1 MPPRPAGEVAA
12 STQSSWD
19 GAPEPSVSSVPASVP
34 APVVARLLGDG
45 PLGIGPALPFATAP
59 FATLP
64 AQPGQPPVPPQQPV
78 AQRVRW
84 DRDEP
89 GQPVVQRVPWQ
100 PAQRPTAPAGVEL
113 SAPPIRVDAAG
124 IDGDSSPAYPTVN
137 RAPDTPVVP
146 VQLSASTETSPVP
159 VSYLVQRVEQA
170 GVPVTVQ
177 SEPEPLAAPAP
188 TAPATEAAAA
198 SSGGAPTG
206 GASAG
211 GTAAGAPAGGAA
223 AEPEELLKKLFDPLL
238 RRLKTELRL
247 DRERYGALTDRA

>member
-1 MPPRPAGEVAA
+1 MPRRPAGEAAA
-12 STQSSWD
+12 SAQSSGD
-19 GAPEPSVSSVPASVP
+19 GAPELAVSPVTASVP

-45 PLGIGPALPFATAP
+45 PLGIGPALPFATV
-59 FATLP
+59 P
-64 AQPGQPPVPPQQPV
+64 AQPGQPPVPPQQP

-89 GQPVVQRVPWQ
+89 GQPGQPGQPVVQRVPWQ
-100 PAQRPTAPAGVEL
+100 STAPAGVEL

-124 IDGDSSPAYPTVN
+124 IDGGSSPAYPTVN

-146 VQLSASTETSPVP
+146 VRLSAPTEPSPVP
-159 VSYLVQRVEQA
+159 VSYVVQRVEQA

-177 SEPEPLAAPAP
+177 SASEPSVAPAPAAAPAP
-188 TAPATEAAAA
+188 ST
-198 SSGGAPTG
+198 GGAPAGGAPAG
-206 GASAG
+206 GASTG
-211 GTAAGAPAGGAA
+211 GTAAGAPVGGAA

-247 DRERYGALTDRA
+247 DRERYGALTDRAS